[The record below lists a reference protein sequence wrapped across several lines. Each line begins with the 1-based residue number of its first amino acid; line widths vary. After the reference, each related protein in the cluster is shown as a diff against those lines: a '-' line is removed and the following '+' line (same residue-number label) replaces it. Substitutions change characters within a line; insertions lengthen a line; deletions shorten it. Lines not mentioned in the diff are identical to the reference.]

1 MYSDF
6 SLQHGLIGRAEKKAV
21 DEQYA
26 LCEEA
31 LDGGD
36 PRGANAS
43 QVCNQVMNMVLE
55 AAGNINVYDMQKSCD
70 TALCYPG
77 IADVKTYLDQPAVL
91 KALNVA
97 PWFTQW
103 TSCNNSV
110 YGPIAT
116 PDWYNQEEYTVP
128 VLLDSIRI
136 LIYAGRNDFICNHAS
151 NYAWVSDMDWNLK
164 GEWNAAPHKV
174 WSSADGKTVKGYVQ
188 AYGPLSFVSVTAA
201 GHMVTNQPI
210 GIPLFLHWLILSLG
224 APRPAAER
232 LGNVLRLSQ
241 RHSVAQ
247 PPRKQET
254 SPQINEVCV
263 SASIKRVRRI
273 LASRIC
279 DTSLGEAI
287 SGGWLVRPSFLPIR
301 IMQAFRSCPT
311 TSIRIHSFESYCR

>member
-1 MYSDF
+1 MHFHSSCFVSSHRLFKEYAVYSDF

-136 LIYAGRNDFICNHAS
+136 LIYAGLNDFVCCAAG

-201 GHMVTNQPI
+201 GHMVRTNQPI
-210 GIPLFLHWLILSLG
+210 SISLFLHCSFSPKVPHDQPQNAWEMFYAFLNDTPLPS
-224 APRPAAER
+224 PPANKR
-232 LGNVLRLSQ
+232 LR
-241 RHSVAQ
+241 
-247 PPRKQET
+247 RK
-254 SPQINEVCV
+254 
-263 SASIKRVRRI
+263 
-273 LASRIC
+273 
-279 DTSLGEAI
+279 
-287 SGGWLVRPSFLPIR
+287 
-301 IMQAFRSCPT
+301 
-311 TSIRIHSFESYCR
+311 